1 LKPLAVKERN
11 LEALWGWEEGGQG
24 DANGDGAGAGDAA
37 WLLPPMPA
45 ARTSFSAV
53 LTTAGA
59 LGLSL
64 PALAAPGGE
73 ASAA

>member
-1 LKPLAVKERN
+1 MKERN

-24 DANGDGAGAGDAA
+24 NANGDGDGDAA

-64 PALAAPGGE
+64 PALAAPVGE